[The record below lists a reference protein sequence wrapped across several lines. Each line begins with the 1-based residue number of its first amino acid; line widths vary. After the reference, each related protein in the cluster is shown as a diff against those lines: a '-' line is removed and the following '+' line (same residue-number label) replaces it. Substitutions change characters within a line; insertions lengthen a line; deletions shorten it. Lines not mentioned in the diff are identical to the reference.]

1 MFLHL
6 LKKYWTYDC
15 IIIYIIAEKG
25 GITMGENRKTRRKRH
40 KHAKGLAGSTA
51 LFLVFVL
58 FIIFYAGMSIYYRD
72 RYYLGTRINGF
83 DCSNKKEEDVKKIMQ
98 KAVSDYEVTV
108 NERYYLKETRKGS
121 ELGLSFNDDGT
132 MARIM
137 KEQMPLFWISALVKR
152 YDYSDG
158 QIAVSLDE
166 EKFKDTFL
174 HLDAFNDRYLV
185 KTRNAYSHF
194 NDKTNKYDIIKEV
207 VGNKVDKK
215 LFYNYMKGEIL
226 KLSPEVDVAASDA
239 YAQPRYYETSD
250 DIVKSNKKL
259 NKYMKTK
266 IVYDFDDRKYVVD
279 ADLLHTWLS
288 LDKDYR
294 VHLDED
300 KVKEFVTKMAEET
313 DTLGGTREF
322 TSIAGNHVKVSGG
335 TYGWQMDQNNEYQH
349 LVNAIKKIKREKR
362 EPKYFHIARC
372 RASNDLGD
380 TYVEVDLGSQHC
392 WFYKNGKI
400 LVSTDVVTGCVAK
413 GRSTPTGTY
422 YVLYKQT
429 NHTMVG
435 PGYRSFVNYWLPYMD
450 RGIGLHDASWR
461 GSFGGSIYYYN
472 GSHGCVNMPYSA
484 VQTIF
489 HNIDPYYPVC
499 VHY

>member
-1 MFLHL
+1 M
-6 LKKYWTYDC
+6 
-15 IIIYIIAEKG
+15 E
-25 GITMGENRKTRRKRH
+25 
-40 KHAKGLAGSTA
+40 
-51 LFLVFVL
+51 
-58 FIIFYAGMSIYYRD
+58 
-72 RYYLGTRINGF
+72 
-83 DCSNKKEEDVKKIMQ
+83 
-98 KAVSDYEVTV
+98 KAVADYKVTV
-108 NERYYLKETRKGS
+108 KERYYLEESRMGS
-121 ELGLSFNDDGT
+121 DLGLSFKDDGT

-137 KEQMPLFWISALVKR
+137 KEQMPLLWITALVKS
-152 YDYSDG
+152 YDYNDG

-166 EKFKDTFL
+166 EKYKQTFMS
-174 HLDAFNDRYLV
+174 LDAFNDRYQI
-185 KTRNAYSHF
+185 KTRNAYSNY

-207 VGNKVDKK
+207 VGNKLDRE
-215 LFYNYMKGEIL
+215 LFYQYLKGEIL
-226 KLSPEVDVAASDA
+226 KLSPVVDAAASDA
-239 YAQPRYYETSD
+239 YSQPRYYETSD

-266 IVYDFDDRKYVVD
+266 VVYDFDDRKYVVD
-279 ADLLHTWLS
+279 ADLLHNWLS
-288 LDKDYR
+288 LDEDYM
-294 VHLDED
+294 VHLDDE
-300 KVKEFVTKMAEET
+300 KVRDFITNMAEET

-335 TYGWQMDQNNEYQH
+335 TYGWQMDQNNEYNH
-349 LVNAIKKIKREKR
+349 LISAIKEIKREKR

-413 GRSTPTGTY
+413 GRSTPAGTY

-484 VQTIF
+484 VKTIF
-489 HNIDPYYPVC
+489 NNIDPYYPVC